1 MRSAAAALEGAAVNA
16 VIVRVGARTP
26 VAPLRRLHQHAML
39 RGIPLVLEG
48 RASAALAREADGRA
62 KGLDELV
69 QQLTARITAQQAAAR
84 EQLMRRRLE
93 VLLELTTSTTT
104 GVPLSTLAQR
114 ATGALESVLGASRAS
129 AVVIELVDGLRRAF
143 VFRGADR
150 VPVDLAVSPW
160 LRSAL
165 DTRQLSRQDGVYAQ
179 AFLSEPGDGVAL
191 VFDRSLALEQE
202 ERDFVTAL
210 GSGLLNA
217 LERSHAEQASTRARQ
232 ALESAYVSR
241 FKELQEVNRRL
252 KAVDQR
258 KNELLA
264 VLSHDLRAPL
274 NVLLGHSHILLTD
287 GGLIPDL
294 VPSAEAIQRTSRKVL
309 ELVESLLENSRES
322 GERIVLFTKTMDVAE
337 TVQETV
343 RDLKILAEKDGVR
356 LRAEAP
362 MSLPALGDELKIRQV
377 LQNLVT
383 NALSHAV
390 DLKEIVV
397 RAKLSQ
403 RPDGDAA
410 LVEVQDDGVVADPAQ
425 LLLSFER
432 STGLGLQICRD
443 YVERHGGEIWVEP
456 RPGRGA
462 SFTFTLPLRKA
473 VDPKKDSALGAQ
485 LPLVL
490 VADDDPVFVRACA
503 LAFAGHYRVEIA
515 RDGAAVVERVLS
527 LQPDVLVMDVF
538 MPRRD
543 GLDVLRELKGRPETA
558 ALPVVLISGSNELA
572 EKLEAHTL
580 GAMTALSKPFPLSVL
595 LARIGEALK
604 RKNGSGFAV
613 PGNDALTGVLDPV
626 GVANRLDQELSRSV
640 RSGRA
645 LTLARLSPQDVP
657 DAAGTRRFAAVLS
670 QHLVP
675 PELLGHWG
683 RGAFVLVLPETPRD
697 AGQKIVDR
705 LLAALAEAGAKYD
718 AALLEAG
725 PDSPTAEGLV
735 EALWRLP

>member
-1 MRSAAAALEGAAVNA
+1 MKDAAAALEGAAVNA
-16 VIVRVGARTP
+16 VIVRVSARTP
-26 VAPLRRLHQHAML
+26 VAPLKRLRQHAML
-39 RGIPLVLEG
+39 RGVPVVLEG
-48 RASAALAREADGRA
+48 RASAALAKEADGRA
-62 KGLDELV
+62 KGVDELV
-69 QQLTARITAQQAAAR
+69 AQLTARITAQQAAAR

-93 VLLELTTSTTT
+93 VLLELTTSTAT
-104 GVPLSTLAQR
+104 GVPFSTLAQR
-114 ATGALESVLGASRAS
+114 ATGALETVLGSTRAF
-129 AVVIELVDGLRRAF
+129 AVVIELVGGLKRAF
-143 VFRGADR
+143 VLRGTER
-150 VPVDLAVSPW
+150 SPVELAVSPG
-160 LRSAL
+160 LRTAI
-165 DTRQLSRQDGVYAQ
+165 DTRQLSRQDGLYAQ
-179 AFLSEPGDGVAL
+179 AFLTEAGDGVAL
-191 VFDRSLALEQE
+191 VFERELALEQE

-217 LERSHAEQASTRARQ
+217 LDRSRAEQANVRARQ

-241 FKELQEVNRRL
+241 FQELQEVNRRL

-287 GGLIPDL
+287 GGLAPEL
-294 VPSAEAIQRTSRKVL
+294 VPSAEAIQRTSKKVL

-322 GERIVLFTKTMDVAE
+322 GDRIVLFTKTMDVAE

-343 RDLKILAEKDGVR
+343 RDLQILAERKGVR

-362 MSLPALGDELKIRQV
+362 MSLPVLGDELKIRQV
-377 LQNLVT
+377 VQNLVT
-383 NALSHAV
+383 NALGHAV
-390 DLKEIVV
+390 DLAEIVV
-397 RAKLSQ
+397 RAKLAQ
-403 RPDGDAA
+403 RPDGDVA
-410 LVEVQDDGVVADPAQ
+410 LIEVQDDGVIADPTN
-425 LLLSFER
+425 LLLAFER

-462 SFTFTLPLRKA
+462 AFTFTLPLRKA
-473 VDPKKDSALGAQ
+473 IEQRRDVTPNEQ

-490 VADDDPVFVRACA
+490 VADDDPVFVRSCS

-515 RDGAAVVERVLS
+515 RDGAEVLERVLA
-527 LQPDVLVMDVF
+527 LEPDVLVMDVF

-543 GLDVLRELKGRPETA
+543 GLDVLRELQSRADTA
-558 ALPVVLISGSNELA
+558 ALPVVLISGSAELA

-580 GAMTALSKPFPLSVL
+580 GVMTALAKPFPLSVL

-604 RKNGSGFAV
+604 RKSAGAFTV
-613 PGNDALTGVLDPV
+613 PGNDTLTGVLDPV
-626 GVANRLDQELSRSV
+626 GVANRLEQELSRSV

-645 LTLARLSPQDVP
+645 LTLARLVPRGSP
-657 DAAGTRRFAAVLS
+657 DAGETRRFAALLS
-670 QHLVP
+670 QRLVP

-683 RGAFVLVLPETPRD
+683 GGSFVLVLPETS
-697 AGQKIVDR
+697 K
-705 LLAALAEAGAKYD
+705 EAGARIVERLVAALGEAGGRYD
-718 AALLEAG
+718 SALLEAG
-725 PDSPTAEGLV
+725 PHSPAAEGLV